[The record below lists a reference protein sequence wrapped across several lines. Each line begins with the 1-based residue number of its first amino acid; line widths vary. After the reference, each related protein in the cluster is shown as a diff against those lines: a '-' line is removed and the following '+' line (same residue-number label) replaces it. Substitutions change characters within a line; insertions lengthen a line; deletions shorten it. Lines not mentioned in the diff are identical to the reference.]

1 MAAPIQTA
9 FSAGFVV
16 DAAGTNPDCSTGLG
30 TVTGTFDGGIAPY
43 QCKLDNGSFGS
54 CTSPVTYNNVGSGSH
69 TVTVKDSSPG
79 GDCQKTSAAVTITI
93 PTAISASETTTPA
106 SCNGGNDG
114 SVTVTV
120 SGGSPPYSVT
130 VNSVTHTGVTG
141 STTFT
146 GLASGTYPASI
157 TDAHSCPGST
167 PGVPVGQADA
177 LVVSNTHG
185 TIACHG
191 GATSVTI
198 SATGGTA
205 PYTGTGSFTQG
216 VGSHTYTVT
225 DANSCTSS
233 TTVTLTEPDALSA
246 SESHDPILCFGGTTT
261 VHITAAGGTPPYS
274 GDGAHT
280 GASAG
285 PFSFTVT
292 DANGCST
299 VVSGTI
305 SQPPALRA
313 SESHD
318 PILCFGG
325 TTTVSITAA
334 GGTPPYSGDGAHTA
348 VSAGPFSF
356 TVTDAN
362 GCSTVVSGTI
372 SQPPALSA
380 SESHDPILCFGGTT
394 TVNITA
400 AGGTPPY
407 SGDGA
412 HMGVSAGPFSFTVT
426 DANGCST
433 VVSGTISQPPAL
445 SASESHDLSA
455 TGGTTP
461 YTGTGSFQQGVGSH
475 TYTVTD
481 ANGCTSSTTVT
492 LTQPPAV
499 TITLAAGACSSS
511 NNGSLTATF
520 GGGTGPYQL
529 KIDNGSF
536 FVATSSYTFTGLAAV
551 SHTVTVKDANGCTK
565 SSSIT
570 VASCPK
576 FCSLTQGAYGNTGGK
591 YTYNGVKYTTTRL
604 LQLLTSPASGGSLVV
619 GVPGVRSLT
628 ITQSAVTC
636 LDGDNSCHLARLPAN
651 TAPASL
657 PSNFGDQTLNACG
670 TSPNCQT
677 NPAIPLQ
684 GNGQW
689 KSTLLGQT
697 VALTLNTRLDPT
709 LPNLVLPSC
718 VSIPASV
725 LTALNN
731 STCNGGYGQTV
742 AGLLYLANR
751 ALAGQSTCSASLSDI
766 TNAIDS
772 INSHFDSDGNNNCP
786 SCQQ

>member
-1 MAAPIQTA
+1 GAFDGTTYVKNQFVEMSLDLTALIKAIVDPCDGIEIKTVMVKTKESTSDTATLVDMAAPIQTA
-9 FSAGFVV
+9 FSAGFVA
-16 DAAGTNPDCSTGLG
+16 DAAATNPDCSTGLG

-198 SATGGTA
+198 SATGGNV

-334 GGTPPYSGDGAHTA
+334 GGTPPYSGDGAH
-348 VSAGPFSF
+348 S
-356 TVTDAN
+356 
-362 GCSTVVSGTI
+362 
-372 SQPPALSA
+372 
-380 SESHDPILCFGGTT
+380 
-394 TVNITA
+394 
-400 AGGTPPY
+400 
-407 SGDGA
+407 
-412 HMGVSAGPFSFTVT
+412 GVSAGPFSFTVT

-445 SASESHDLSA
+445 RASESHDPILCF
-455 TGGTTP
+455 GGTTTVSITAAGGTPP
-461 YTGTGSFQQGVGSH
+461 YSGDGAHSGVSAVPFSL
-475 TYTVTD
+475 TITD
-481 ANGCTSSTTVT
+481 ANGCSTVVSGTISQPAALTDSHSHDPILCFGGTTTVS
-492 LTQPPAV
+492 
-499 TITLAAGACSSS
+499 ITAAG
-511 NNGSLTATF
+511 
-520 GGGTGPYQL
+520 GTPPYSGDGAHTGVSAGPF
-529 KIDNGSF
+529 SF
-536 FVATSSYTFTGLAAV
+536 
-551 SHTVTVKDANGCTK
+551 TVTDAHGC
-565 SSSIT
+565 
-570 VASCPK
+570 
-576 FCSLTQGAYGNTGGK
+576 
-591 YTYNGVKYTTTRL
+591 
-604 LQLLTSPASGGSLVV
+604 
-619 GVPGVRSLT
+619 
-628 ITQSAVTC
+628 SAVFSGTI
-636 LDGDNSCHLARLPAN
+636 SQPA
-651 TAPASL
+651 
-657 PSNFGDQTLNACG
+657 
-670 TSPNCQT
+670 
-677 NPAIPLQ
+677 
-684 GNGQW
+684 
-689 KSTLLGQT
+689 
-697 VALTLNTRLDPT
+697 ALT
-709 LPNLVLPSC
+709 
-718 VSIPASV
+718 
-725 LTALNN
+725 
-731 STCNGGYGQTV
+731 
-742 AGLLYLANR
+742 
-751 ALAGQSTCSASLSDI
+751 
-766 TNAIDS
+766 DS
-772 INSHFDSDGNNNCP
+772 HSH
-786 SCQQ
+786 

>member
-1 MAAPIQTA
+1 
-9 FSAGFVV
+9 
-16 DAAGTNPDCSTGLG
+16 
-30 TVTGTFDGGIAPY
+30 
-43 QCKLDNGSFGS
+43 
-54 CTSPVTYNNVGSGSH
+54 
-69 TVTVKDSSPG
+69 
-79 GDCQKTSAAVTITI
+79 
-93 PTAISASETTTPA
+93 
-106 SCNGGNDG
+106 
-114 SVTVTV
+114 
-120 SGGSPPYSVT
+120 
-130 VNSVTHTGVTG
+130 
-141 STTFT
+141 
-146 GLASGTYPASI
+146 
-157 TDAHSCPGST
+157 
-167 PGVPVGQADA
+167 
-177 LVVSNTHG
+177 
-185 TIACHG
+185 
-191 GATSVTI
+191 
-198 SATGGTA
+198 
-205 PYTGTGSFTQG
+205 
-216 VGSHTYTVT
+216 
-225 DANSCTSS
+225 
-233 TTVTLTEPDALSA
+233 
-246 SESHDPILCFGGTTT
+246 
-261 VHITAAGGTPPYS
+261 
-274 GDGAHT
+274 
-280 GASAG
+280 
-285 PFSFTVT
+285 
-292 DANGCST
+292 
-299 VVSGTI
+299 
-305 SQPPALRA
+305 
-313 SESHD
+313 
-318 PILCFGG
+318 
-325 TTTVSITAA
+325 
-334 GGTPPYSGDGAHTA
+334 
-348 VSAGPFSF
+348 
-356 TVTDAN
+356 
-362 GCSTVVSGTI
+362 
-372 SQPPALSA
+372 
-380 SESHDPILCFGGTT
+380 
-394 TVNITA
+394 
-400 AGGTPPY
+400 
-407 SGDGA
+407 
-412 HMGVSAGPFSFTVT
+412 MGVSAGPFSFTLT
-426 DANGCST
+426 DAHGCST
-433 VVSGTISQPPAL
+433 VVSGNISEPVVLVASNTHGTIACNG
-445 SASESHDLSA
+445 DTTTVIISA

-461 YTGTGSFQQGVGSH
+461 YTGTGSFQQGAGSH

-551 SHTVTVKDANGCTK
+551 SHTVTVKDANGCAN
-565 SSSIT
+565 SSSIS

-576 FCSLTQGAYGNTGGK
+576 FCSLTQGAYGNVGGK

-670 TSPNCQT
+670 VTPNCQT
-677 NPAIPLQ
+677 NPALPLQ